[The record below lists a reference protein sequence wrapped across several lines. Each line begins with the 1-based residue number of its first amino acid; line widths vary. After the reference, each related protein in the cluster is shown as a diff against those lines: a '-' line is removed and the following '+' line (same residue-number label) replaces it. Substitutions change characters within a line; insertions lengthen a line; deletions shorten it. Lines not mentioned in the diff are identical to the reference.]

1 MKKPLIYLDPQSQV
15 SLQGQLRQ
23 RLVNSIADGTYP
35 GGSRLPS
42 SRELAEQL
50 HVARNT
56 VVLAISQLVDEGL
69 LVSRPRSG
77 IYVNEKVVEG
87 RVGFEGAAAP
97 RKTKVARWR
106 RRFKSTPGGSERFR
120 CPPDWRRY
128 PYPFIDG
135 QFDSTLY
142 PVAQWREAGRMAL
155 AGRPSGDIGGD
166 EGLADDPMLVE
177 EIRTKM
183 LPRRGIS
190 ARADEILIT
199 IGGQNAL
206 YLLVQLLV
214 DGTTTVALE
223 DPGSPAMRKLLMRA
237 GARVVHQPV
246 DEHGLVV
253 DGRLDE
259 CQMVYVTPSHQNPTA
274 ATMPGGR
281 RRELLQRARARNFL
295 VVEDDCESESNY
307 LGHPHPALRGM
318 DGDDCVVYVSGLPRV
333 LAPGLEIGFMVASSD
348 IIREARRLRQLMI
361 GRPPMNLQRTAAY
374 FLSLGHY
381 DACMLRLNRVFHER
395 WLALRDALNY
405 LCKPVVTIPNQGGT
419 VFWVRGPAQLD
430 VGFLANEA
438 ANRGILI
445 EPVADYCAAATDYQH
460 CFRMGVSSIPAD
472 RIRAGV
478 AELAALIGE
487 LTSGDIDLLDPSDPD
502 LLRRDRLQQVMAG
515 ATFTYNTVYGDPC
528 TIVLHHDGRMTG
540 RAGHADEERDQ
551 GRWWIEDDLW
561 CRQWDEWAY
570 AEQMC
575 FQVVVRDRQIRW
587 FNRNGLL
594 ANSAV
599 IRLAGDH

>member
-1 MKKPLIYLDPQSQV
+1 MKKSLIYLDPQSHV

-23 RLVNSIADGTYP
+23 RLVNSIVDGTYP

-50 HVARNT
+50 DVARNT
-56 VVLAISQLVDEGL
+56 VVLAIGQLIDEGL

-77 IYVNEKVVEG
+77 IYVNEKIFEG
-87 RVGFEGAAAP
+87 RVGFDGAAAA
-97 RKTKVARWR
+97 RKKKVARWR
-106 RRFKSTPGGSERFR
+106 RRFKPAPIGAERFH

-135 QFDSTLY
+135 QFDATLY

-155 AGRPSGDIGGD
+155 AGRPSGDIGSD
-166 EGLADDPMLVE
+166 EGLADDPMLIE

-183 LPRRGIS
+183 LPRRGIT

-199 IGGQNAL
+199 MGAQNAL

-214 DGTTTVALE
+214 EKTTTVAME
-223 DPGSPAMRKLLMRA
+223 DPGSPAMRQLLMRS
-237 GARVVHQPV
+237 GATLVHQPV
-246 DEHGLVV
+246 DEQGLVV
-253 DGRLDE
+253 DARLDE

-274 ATMPGGR
+274 ATMPTDR
-281 RRELLQRARARNFL
+281 RRDLLQRARARNFL
-295 VVEDDCESESNY
+295 VVEDDSESENNY
-307 LGHPHPALRGM
+307 LGHPHPALHGM
-318 DGDDCVVYVSGLPRV
+318 DGEDCVIYVSGLPHV
-333 LAPGLEIGFMVASSD
+333 LAPGLEIGFIVASSD
-348 IIREARRLRQLMI
+348 FVREARRLRQMMI
-361 GRPPMNLQRTAAY
+361 GRPPMNVQRTAAY

-381 DACMLRLNRVFHER
+381 AACMLRLNRVFHER

-430 VGFLANEA
+430 VEFLANEA

-445 EPVADYCAAATDYQH
+445 EPVAHYCAAATDYQH
-460 CFRMGVSSIPAD
+460 CFRMGVTSIPAD

-478 AELAALIGE
+478 ADLAALIGE
-487 LTSGDIDLLDPSDPD
+487 LTSGDIEHLDPADPD
-502 LLRRDRLQQVMAG
+502 LLRGDRLQAILSG
-515 ATFTYNTVYGDPC
+515 ATFMYNTVYGDPC
-528 TIVLHHDGRMTG
+528 TIELLADGRMRG
-540 RAGHADEERDQ
+540 RAGRSDEERDQ
-551 GRWWIEDDLW
+551 GRWWVEGDLW

-570 AEQMC
+570 AEQMS
-575 FQVVVRDRQIRW
+575 FRVVVRDRQIKW

-599 IRLAGDH
+599 IRLAGHD